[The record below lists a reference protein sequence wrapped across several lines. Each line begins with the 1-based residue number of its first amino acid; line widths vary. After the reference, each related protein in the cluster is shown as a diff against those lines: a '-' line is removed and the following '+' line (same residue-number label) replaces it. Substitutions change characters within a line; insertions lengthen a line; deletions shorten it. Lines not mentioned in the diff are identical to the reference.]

1 MRKLFTLF
9 LVLLVAMQG
18 IALAEAVGEEGSL
31 PEATEAPGAFKL
43 ALRVVDGEGEPF
55 VGAQVT
61 VRDALGAVVYEY
73 TVDETGVAVID
84 TLAAGVYSAKAI
96 DPADGYSTAQSFNFL
111 GDTGVDL
118 VIRKL
123 VEGSKLVVG
132 SVTTVS
138 GNFFTDMWGNNT
150 SDIDVRAMLHGYST
164 VAWTNEAVY
173 AVDDSVVTVTG
184 AAVDADGNKTYTFA
198 VNPELTYNDG
208 TPINARDYVF
218 SVLLQSAPETAANGA
233 MTYAYSQLLGC
244 AAFNTGETEVFS
256 GVRLID
262 DHTFSLTIA
271 ADYLPYFYELI
282 YVNVTPYPIGAIAP
296 GCTVA
301 DDGEGAYITALNGE
315 DGNPLGEFTAE
326 VLKQTILDPETGY
339 LSNPSVTSGPYALVE
354 YNREEATVSFAANR
368 AYRGDYQGQRPLI
381 DQVTLVPVKN
391 AELLGK
397 LEAGEVDIVNKVSD
411 GSVIAGGMAGFAE
424 GLLRV
429 TNYLRSGLGFIG
441 FACEEGPT
449 ASANVRK
456 AISHCLDKEA
466 LTTAFTDTYGLPV
479 YSYYGLGQWM
489 TTDYINEMDQHVT
502 VYPLDLD
509 AAAALLDQDGWTLN
523 EQGGKFVPGTDLVR
537 YKELEGEELADY
549 QQIANP
555 IVSAVDVGGKT
566 LLPLS
571 LRFAKL
577 KDSAMTELL
586 DQMIS
591 ENLRAVGFQLE
602 IVDTEFAEML
612 SHYNRQTNR
621 TYNMFAL
628 ATNFKHV
635 FDPYYAFNGA
645 EQYQGELNQSGID
658 DEELLELAKA
668 LRETTPGDN
677 EGYIERWL
685 SLMQRYS
692 DLLPTVPIYSNV
704 YFDFIGNHVQNY
716 APNAHWS
723 WPAALLY
730 TYSGEPLVLED
741 LLQWIAAEEVPA
753 EGEAPPEAAPT
764 EGN

>member
-1 MRKLFTLF
+1 MRKLITLF
-9 LVLLVAMQG
+9 LVFLVAMQG
-18 IALAEAVGEEGSL
+18 IALAETVSGEGSL
-31 PEATEAPGAFKL
+31 PEVAEGSDTFKL
-43 ALRVVDGEGEPF
+43 ALRVVDADGNPF

-61 VRDALGAVVYEY
+61 VHDASGVVVYEY
-73 TVDETGVAVID
+73 TVDETGVTVIE

-96 DPADGYSTAQSFNFL
+96 DPVDGYSAAQSFNL
-111 GDTGVDL
+111 LSDTGVDL
-118 VIRKL
+118 IIRKL
-123 VEGSKLVVG
+123 IEGSKLVVG

-164 VAWTNEAVY
+164 VAWTNEAIY
-173 AVDDSVVTVTG
+173 EVDDSAVTVTG
-184 AAVDADGNKTYTFA
+184 TAVDADGNKTYTFA

-208 TPINARDYVF
+208 TPIDARDYAF

-233 MTYAYSQLLGC
+233 MTYAFSQLLGH
-244 AAFNTGETEVFS
+244 AAFNTGETEIFS
-256 GVRLID
+256 GVRLTD
-262 DHTFSLTIA
+262 NYTFSLTIA

-282 YVNVTPYPIGAIAP
+282 YVNVTPYPIGVIAP
-296 GCTVA
+296 GCAVA
-301 DDGEGAYITALNGE
+301 DDGDGAYITAITGE
-315 DGNPLGEFTAE
+315 DGKPLGEFTAE
-326 VLKQTILDPETGY
+326 VLKQTILDPDTGY
-339 LSNPSVTSGPYALVE
+339 LSNPRVTSGPYALVE
-354 YNREEATVSFAANR
+354 YNREEATVTFAANR
-368 AYRGDYQGQRPLI
+368 AYRGNYEGQRPLI
-381 DQVTLVPVKN
+381 DQMTLIPVKN

-411 GSVIAGGMAGFAE
+411 GSVIAEGMADFAE

-449 ASANVRK
+449 ASVNVRK
-456 AISHCLDKEA
+456 AISYCLDKEA

-489 TTDYINEMDQHVT
+489 ATDYINEMDQHVT
-502 VYPLDLD
+502 AYPLDLD
-509 AAAALLDQDGWTLN
+509 AATELLVKDGWTLN
-523 EQGGKFVPGTDLVR
+523 ERGEQFVPGTDLVR
-537 YKELEGEELADY
+537 YKELEGDELVTY

-555 IVSAVDVGGKT
+555 IVSAIDVGDKK

-577 KDSAMTELL
+577 KDSAMTEML

-591 ENLRAVGFQLE
+591 ANLRAVGFQIE
-602 IVDTEFAEML
+602 IVDVEFAQML
-612 SHYNRQTNR
+612 AHYNRQPDR

-658 DEELLELAKA
+658 DEELLELAKD

-685 SLMQRYS
+685 NLMQRYS

-704 YFDFIGNHVQNY
+704 YFDFMENQVQNY

-730 TYSGEPLVLED
+730 TYLGEPLVLED
-741 LLQWIAAEEVPA
+741 LLSTIMTE
-753 EGEAPPEAAPT
+753 EAPIE
-764 EGN
+764 